1 MDVIDGLLRLKKIRQ
16 DGREREMRQARGRL
30 EDAARALREAH
41 ERQQERDRE
50 RKEQER
56 AMYDDVCKRVVV
68 LANLDALR
76 LDVEIMQ
83 QEAQVDATQVT
94 EAGTARDSRE
104 QELTTAVQSWQDAAR
119 LTRKF
124 TDLAEQAALERS
136 LEAERLADLELE
148 EHPYRPA
155 AGFEDDAEAEMQG
168 DSA

>member
-16 DGREREMRQARGRL
+16 DSREREMRQARGRL
-30 EDAARALREAH
+30 DDAARALREAR
-41 ERQQERDRE
+41 ELQQKRDRE

-56 AMYDDVCKRVVV
+56 AMYDDVCNRVVV
-68 LANLDALR
+68 LRNLDALR
-76 LDVEIMQ
+76 LDVEILQ

-104 QELTTAVQSWQDAAR
+104 KDLTTAVQSWQDAAR

-155 AGFEDDAEAEMQG
+155 PGFEDEEQAEIHGGDA
-168 DSA
+168 